1 MKEDQEIINDIF
13 NIQTEEDFNR
23 IALQVFEYQY
33 QHNSIYKGFCNSLGR
48 TSPKVYNEIPFLP
61 ISFFK
66 SHQILSDK
74 IKKDNPL
81 VFKSSGTTLGTRSQ
95 HFVPFPDLYIK
106 SFIDTFS
113 KQFIKPEDAIILAL
127 LPNYVQQ
134 GESSLVFMVDYLIK
148 ASKHPWSGFYLF
160 DPENL
165 VEVIDKAKKEN
176 RTVVLFGVS
185 YALLDF
191 AEHNVDLAGVKV
203 IETGGM
209 KGRRKEMIKEELH
222 EILKTK
228 FNVSEV
234 YSEYGMTELMSQAYT
249 DGTEFFQTPNWMKIL
264 IRDVNDPLQMI
275 RAGKTGGINVI
286 DLANFYSC
294 SFIATDDLGL
304 IQNNKFKILGRFDT
318 SDIRGCNL
326 LVN

>member
-1 MKEDQEIINDIF
+1 MKRNQEILTSIF
-13 NIQTEEDFNR
+13 NIQSEDEFNQV
-23 IALQVFEYQY
+23 ALSVFDYQY
-33 QHNSIYKGFCNSLGR
+33 KNNLVYRGFCDNLGK
-48 TSPKVYNEIPFLP
+48 TNPKKVEEIPFLP

-66 SHQILSDK
+66 SHRVISNEIQ
-74 IKKDNPL
+74 KDNSL
-81 VFKSSGTTLGTRSQ
+81 IFKSSGTTLGKRSQ
-95 HFVPFPDLYIK
+95 HIVPYPEIYIH
-106 SFIDTFS
+106 SFLETFS
-113 KQFIKPEDAIILAL
+113 KQFVDPKEAVILAL
-127 LPNYVQQ
+127 LPNYIEQ
-134 GESSLVFMVDYLIK
+134 GDSSLVFMVDYLINK
-148 ASKHPWSGFYLF
+148 SEHPLSGFYLF
-160 DPENL
+160 NPEEL
-165 VEVIDKAKKEN
+165 IEVINKAKNEKKS
-176 RTVVLFGVS
+176 VFLFGVS

-191 AEHNVDLAGVKV
+191 AEFNVDLTGVKV

-228 FNVSEV
+228 FKVKSI

-249 DGTEFFQTPNWMKIL
+249 DGTEFFRTPPWMKIC
-264 IRDVNDPLQMI
+264 IRDVNDPLELI
-275 RAGKTGGINVI
+275 REGKTGGVNVI

-304 IQNNKFKILGRFDT
+304 LQRDKFKILGRFDS